1 MENRTLKFKIQNSKF
16 IIFLL
21 VTLLLAGCDR
31 REPVIPAEGKAA
43 EPAYGDTIIEGS
55 IGDASN
61 LLPVLASDASS
72 SEIAGMI
79 YNGLVRYDKD
89 LRLEGELAES
99 WEVSADNLVITFHL
113 RPGVK
118 WHDGAPFSAEDVLFT
133 YQTYIDPAVPTAYA
147 ENYKQVDKV
156 EVLDPLTLRVSYKK
170 PLAKAL
176 ISWAVGIMP
185 KHLLAGQDVT
195 KSPLSRAPVGTGPY
209 KFVEWLPGEKIVL
222 EANPDYFEGRPR
234 LNRVVYRIIPDEST
248 MFLELKAGGLD
259 MMGLTPL
266 QYARQ
271 TDAAEFS
278 RRFNKYRYLSFA
290 YTYLGYNLNRP
301 LFKDRRVRHALAF
314 AINKQ
319 EIIDGVLLGLGQEA
333 TGPYKPGTWPYNA
346 AVRRYPYEPARAK
359 ELLAEA
365 GWQDSDGDG
374 ILDKDG
380 QPFAF
385 TIVTNQGNDQRTKS
399 GEIIQRR
406 FREIGVDV
414 KLRVI
419 EWASFLK
426 EFINPGNFD
435 ATILGWTI
443 PIDPDGYNVW
453 HSSKTGP
460 GELNFVGFKNAEVDE
475 LLEKGRRTLDQAQRK
490 VYYDRFQEILAE
502 EQPYTF
508 LYVPDALPVVAARIH
523 GIEPAPAGISYNF
536 IKWYVPASEQKYGR

>member
-1 MENRTLKFKIQNSKF
+1 MKFKIQNSKF

>member
-1 MENRTLKFKIQNSKF
+1 MENRPLKFKIQNSKF

-21 VTLLLAGCDR
+21 LTLLLAGCDR

-72 SEIAGMI
+72 SEIAGLI

-170 PLAKAL
+170 PLARAL
-176 ISWAVGIMP
+176 VSWAVGIMP

-222 EANPDYFEGRPR
+222 EANPDYFEGRPW

-271 TDAAEFS
+271 TDSADFS

-290 YTYLGYNLNRP
+290 YTYLGYNLKRP
-301 LFKDRRVRHALAF
+301 MFKDQRVRQALAF

-346 AVRRYPYEPARAK
+346 AVKRYPYDPARAK

-365 GWQDSDGDG
+365 GWGDSDGDG
-374 ILDKDG
+374 ILDKEG

-523 GIEPAPAGISYNF
+523 GIKPAPAGISYNF
-536 IKWYVPASEQKYGR
+536 IKWYVPASEQKYAR